1 MFISFLVG
9 LLAMA
14 RLARRPDKATGFFE
28 RHDGKVVTIARSI
41 EGLCQPNGIITGIAG
56 ITGMHW
62 PKVPRLQRPRRPLW
76 VTVWTSVGY
85 LSGNHINTIYNTAK
99 QYELYFATA
108 VGARLIAYITRR
120 IYRSRNNEPPPP
132 PPIKPA

>member
-1 MFISFLVG
+1 MFISFLLG

-14 RLARRPDKATGFFE
+14 RLAHRPDKATGFFE

-41 EGLCQPNGIITGIAG
+41 EGLCQPNGIIVG
-56 ITGMHW
+56 ITGRHW

-108 VGARLIAYITRR
+108 VGALLITSPDGSTARETTNRR
-120 IYRSRNNEPPPP
+120 PHRR
-132 PPIKPA
+132 

>member
-1 MFISFLVG
+1 VFISFLVG

-41 EGLCQPNGIITGIAG
+41 EGLRQPNGIIAG

-62 PKVPRLQRPRRPLW
+62 PKFLAFNAL
-76 VTVWTSVGY
+76 
-85 LSGNHINTIYNTAK
+85 
-99 QYELYFATA
+99 
-108 VGARLIAYITRR
+108 GAPYG
-120 IYRSRNNEPPPP
+120 
-132 PPIKPA
+132 

>member
-1 MFISFLVG
+1 VFISFLVG

-41 EGLCQPNGIITGIAG
+41 EGLRPTERHHRRHHRPA
-56 ITGMHW
+56 
-62 PKVPRLQRPRRPLW
+62 PAKVPRLQRPRHPQW

-99 QYELYFATA
+99 QYELYFAIA
-108 VGARLIAYITRR
+108 VGALLIAYIARR
-120 IYRSRNNEPPPP
+120 IYRSRKQRTAAPTAD
-132 PPIKPA
+132 KPA